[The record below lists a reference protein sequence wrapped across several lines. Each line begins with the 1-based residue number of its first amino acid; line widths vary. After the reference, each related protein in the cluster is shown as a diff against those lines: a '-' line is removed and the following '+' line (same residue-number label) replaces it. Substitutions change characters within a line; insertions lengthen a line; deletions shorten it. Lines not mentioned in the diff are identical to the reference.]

1 MDFIPATAAESSESS
16 SSTDI
21 RFPALSLAV
30 LDLAWLSFAGLALM
44 AGVMRSVHQD
54 RSVHVMMTLGASVV
68 VGVVVA

>member
-16 SSTDI
+16 SSPDI

-54 RSVHVMMTLGASVV
+54 RSVYVMMTLGASVV